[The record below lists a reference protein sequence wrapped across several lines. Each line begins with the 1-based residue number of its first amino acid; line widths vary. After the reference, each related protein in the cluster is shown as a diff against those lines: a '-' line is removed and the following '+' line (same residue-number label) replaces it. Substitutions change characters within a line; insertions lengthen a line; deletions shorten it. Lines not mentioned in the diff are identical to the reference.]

1 MELLKKSIH
10 TERIKTKSML
20 QIPLETDINVSD
32 SKPDISKVIYS
43 CGKIKVDEIKTGMNK
58 IWVKG
63 NLCYQ
68 ILYQSPDADSQIS
81 GMEGEIPFMEE
92 IYLDKADTS
101 DAITGQDRV
110 ICKTKLDDM
119 KIHIINSRKLSIQSV
134 ITLEPR
140 VEEMVSQELC
150 VELENTS
157 GDSLEYRKKNM
168 DYLETAVQKRD
179 LLRIHEET
187 KLPVGMPDIDTPLW
201 KNAKVNSLS
210 FRPMEEK
217 LAITGE
223 LSLFVVYKEDATGK
237 INWYETM
244 LPFSGSVECVNSRD
258 GMIPDVSY
266 DVGHEEITIREDSDG
281 ESRVIGV
288 EMTIELEIKL
298 YERQSTQIV
307 ADVYGVT
314 CDVNANIETNNFK
327 DLYTELNMEEKLSK
341 TLKVEE
347 SEPKILQVCH
357 SDARIKAE
365 EVTFEDNMLNLKG
378 EIELQILYVSSGDDS
393 TGIYAINDT
402 VLFNITKEM
411 PQTEGLGI
419 GEYSL
424 TLNLPQQ
431 TVSIKDSSQLEWR
444 GSLGIKMLIYN
455 TKSEDILTELNI
467 QPINA
472 QVVEKLPGFAIYYV
486 TPKDTLWQIGKKY
499 YVSVQRI
506 KDMNNLTG
514 DEIKAGD
521 KLLIVK

>member
-1 MELLKKSIH
+1 
-10 TERIKTKSML
+10 
-20 QIPLETDINVSD
+20 
-32 SKPDISKVIYS
+32 
-43 CGKIKVDEIKTGMNK
+43 
-58 IWVKG
+58 
-63 NLCYQ
+63 
-68 ILYQSPDADSQIS
+68 
-81 GMEGEIPFMEE
+81 
-92 IYLDKADTS
+92 
-101 DAITGQDRV
+101 
-110 ICKTKLDDM
+110 
-119 KIHIINSRKLSIQSV
+119 
-134 ITLEPR
+134 
-140 VEEMVSQELC
+140 
-150 VELENTS
+150 
-157 GDSLEYRKKNM
+157 
-168 DYLETAVQKRD
+168 
-179 LLRIHEET
+179 
-187 KLPVGMPDIDTPLW
+187 
-201 KNAKVNSLS
+201 
-210 FRPMEEK
+210 
-217 LAITGE
+217 
-223 LSLFVVYKEDATGK
+223 
-237 INWYETM
+237 
-244 LPFSGSVECVNSRD
+244 
-258 GMIPDVSY
+258 MIPDVSY

-307 ADVYGVT
+307 ADVYGVS

-411 PQTEGLGI
+411 PQTEGLDI

>member
-1 MELLKKSIH
+1 
-10 TERIKTKSML
+10 
-20 QIPLETDINVSD
+20 
-32 SKPDISKVIYS
+32 
-43 CGKIKVDEIKTGMNK
+43 
-58 IWVKG
+58 
-63 NLCYQ
+63 
-68 ILYQSPDADSQIS
+68 
-81 GMEGEIPFMEE
+81 
-92 IYLDKADTS
+92 
-101 DAITGQDRV
+101 
-110 ICKTKLDDM
+110 
-119 KIHIINSRKLSIQSV
+119 
-134 ITLEPR
+134 
-140 VEEMVSQELC
+140 
-150 VELENTS
+150 
-157 GDSLEYRKKNM
+157 
-168 DYLETAVQKRD
+168 
-179 LLRIHEET
+179 
-187 KLPVGMPDIDTPLW
+187 
-201 KNAKVNSLS
+201 
-210 FRPMEEK
+210 
-217 LAITGE
+217 
-223 LSLFVVYKEDATGK
+223 
-237 INWYETM
+237 M

-307 ADVYGVT
+307 ADVYGVS

-402 VLFNITKEM
+402 VLFNVTKEM
-411 PQTEGLGI
+411 PQTEGLDI

>member
-1 MELLKKSIH
+1 
-10 TERIKTKSML
+10 
-20 QIPLETDINVSD
+20 
-32 SKPDISKVIYS
+32 
-43 CGKIKVDEIKTGMNK
+43 
-58 IWVKG
+58 
-63 NLCYQ
+63 
-68 ILYQSPDADSQIS
+68 
-81 GMEGEIPFMEE
+81 
-92 IYLDKADTS
+92 
-101 DAITGQDRV
+101 
-110 ICKTKLDDM
+110 
-119 KIHIINSRKLSIQSV
+119 
-134 ITLEPR
+134 
-140 VEEMVSQELC
+140 
-150 VELENTS
+150 
-157 GDSLEYRKKNM
+157 
-168 DYLETAVQKRD
+168 
-179 LLRIHEET
+179 
-187 KLPVGMPDIDTPLW
+187 
-201 KNAKVNSLS
+201 
-210 FRPMEEK
+210 
-217 LAITGE
+217 
-223 LSLFVVYKEDATGK
+223 
-237 INWYETM
+237 
-244 LPFSGSVECVNSRD
+244 
-258 GMIPDVSY
+258 
-266 DVGHEEITIREDSDG
+266 
-281 ESRVIGV
+281 
-288 EMTIELEIKL
+288 
-298 YERQSTQIV
+298 
-307 ADVYGVT
+307 
-314 CDVNANIETNNFK
+314 
-327 DLYTELNMEEKLSK
+327 
-341 TLKVEE
+341 VEE